1 MVSLV
6 ASPNGLITSRRQTI
20 SVSVSPTPYE
30 SFIGHL
36 PGVTF
41 SANCSLSILCQLY
54 YRCLFKTVCARNNS
68 PNKGTA
74 SDEKDMFS
82 HHKGLIYLNLSSWD
96 KWYIQTV
103 GQLRFENWH
112 WVLIREK
119 KKMNVHI
126 RWQYLQSN
134 FQIQHR
140 NTKSVWENG
149 QQHWRESYQTWRL
162 YLIWGAQKDE
172 LYHFTNELIIIFLSW
187 GDLHRIIHNCL
198 EEYSAYEDL
207 NVSLINLWV
216 CGRDEWSHTPKE
228 LRTL

>member
-112 WVLIREK
+112 WVLITEK
-119 KKMNVHI
+119 KRWMYILDDNICKAIFRYGIETHNQCGKMVSNTAGSQIKLEDSTWSEVHKKMNCI
-126 RWQYLQSN
+126 ILPMNSLS
-134 FQIQHR
+134 FF
-140 NTKSVWENG
+140 SLG
-149 QQHWRESYQTWRL
+149 
-162 YLIWGAQKDE
+162 GACIE
-172 LYHFTNELIIIFLSW
+172 
-187 GDLHRIIHNCL
+187 
-198 EEYSAYEDL
+198 
-207 NVSLINLWV
+207 
-216 CGRDEWSHTPKE
+216 
-228 LRTL
+228 